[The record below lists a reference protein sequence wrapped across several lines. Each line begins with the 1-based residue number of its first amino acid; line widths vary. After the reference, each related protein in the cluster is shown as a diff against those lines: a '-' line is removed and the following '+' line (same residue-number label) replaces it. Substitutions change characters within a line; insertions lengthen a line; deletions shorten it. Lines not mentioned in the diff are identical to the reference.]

1 MSTEV
6 HEPLSTEDTKSII
19 ESKTAWAA
27 VATAA
32 VAIVPS
38 VVTIIKV
45 PDPPCL
51 EPKPI
56 ENRISCKDR
65 RWNQQ
70 VEEVSKIV
78 LAVVGA
84 IATIYSRATAT
95 KTIR

>member
-6 HEPLSTEDTKSII
+6 HEPLSTENTKNII

-27 VATAA
+27 IATAA

-45 PDPPCL
+45 PDPPCV
-51 EPKPI
+51 EPKNPTI
-56 ENRISCKDR
+56 EISCKDK
-65 RWNQQ
+65 RWNQG
-70 VEEVSKIV
+70 VEEISKIV

-84 IATIYSRATAT
+84 TATIYSRATAT